1 VDTRLEAAPS
11 KELVDT
17 LRAAEQVLASN
28 DPVPMKHSLPVYVTK
43 SFEQRRKKAGQ
54 GATLRNEAKRLVL
67 TAVLADIPWSRVR
80 V

>member
-1 VDTRLEAAPS
+1 MDRRLEAAPS

-17 LRAAEQVLASN
+17 LRKAEQVLASN
-28 DPVPMKHSLPVYVTK
+28 APILTKHSLPVYVTM

-54 GATLRNEAKRLVL
+54 GVMLRNEAKRLVL